1 MAVAP
6 EQSRS
11 LYAIMPTALQ
21 RRLPRM
27 PSIHRLLLYK
37 NRTLSVSSPDL
48 RQGLVTVPK
57 SQRDLG
63 ELSTRYGSDFP
74 RPSTA
79 DSVESAN
86 SSASSACGQNPV
98 TPISQDDVVA
108 VSHYEAESGLGWNH
122 VVPGIFNHPLE
133 K

>member
-1 MAVAP
+1 MTVPP
-6 EQSRS
+6 EQSHS
-11 LYAIMPTALQ
+11 LYAMMPAALQ

-27 PSIHRLLLYK
+27 PSIHRLLPYK
-37 NRTLSVSSPDL
+37 NRTLSASSPDL
-48 RQGLVTVPK
+48 RQGLVTAPK

-63 ELSTRYGSDFP
+63 ELNTRYGSNFP

-79 DSVESAN
+79 DSIESAN
-86 SSASSACGQNPV
+86 SSASSVCSQNPV

-108 VSHYEAESGLGWNH
+108 ISHYEAESGLGWNH
-122 VVPGIFNHPLE
+122 VVPGIFDHPLD